1 MVLGSELPWAMKHAP
16 VSLVAALREVSVIL
30 GLVIAALVLREQF
43 GWVRI
48 VSVSVV
54 CAGVV
59 AIKAG

>member
-1 MVLGSELPWAMKHAP
+1 MKHAP

-30 GLVIAALVLREQF
+30 GLLIAALVLRERF